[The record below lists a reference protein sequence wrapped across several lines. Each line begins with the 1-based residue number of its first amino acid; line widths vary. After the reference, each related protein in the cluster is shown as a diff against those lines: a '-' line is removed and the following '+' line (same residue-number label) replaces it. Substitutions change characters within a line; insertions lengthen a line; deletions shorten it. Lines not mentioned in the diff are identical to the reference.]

1 MAHQYKLAAE
11 RRADAGKGA
20 SRRLRRHGKV
30 PGILYGGGKA
40 PEGVSFDANALTRNM
55 AEEAFFSSIVNV
67 SLAGE
72 ALQAIVR
79 DYQVH
84 PAKRQV
90 LHLDLQRIVATEKLR
105 ITVPLHFANE
115 ANCRGVKESGASIS
129 RLLTELEVSCLPKDL
144 PEYIEVDV
152 GPLALNDMLH
162 IRDLKLP
169 PGVEIPGF
177 VANGD
182 SDYGVVHVHVLRA
195 AEEPAADAAATA
207 EGAAAAP
214 AAEAGKEA
222 AKPAAGK
229 EPAKAAAAKPAAGKA
244 APAKDKK

>member
-11 RRADAGKGA
+11 LRGDAGKGA
-20 SRRLRRHGKV
+20 SRRLRRQGKV
-30 PGILYGGGKA
+30 PGILYGGGQA
-40 PEGVSFDANALTRNM
+40 PAGVTFDANALTRNM
-55 AEEAFFSSIVNV
+55 GEEAFFSSIVNV
-67 SLAGE
+67 SLGGQE
-72 ALQAIVR
+72 LQAIVR

-105 ITVPLHFANE
+105 ITIPLHFVNE

-129 RLLTELEVSCLPKDL
+129 HLLTEIEVSCLPKDL

-177 VANGD
+177 VPNSD
-182 SDYGVVHVHVLRA
+182 SDLGVVHVHVLKVV
-195 AEEPAADAAATA
+195 EEPVAEAAPA

-214 AAEAGKEA
+214 AAAAEA
-222 AKPAAGK
+222 AK
-229 EPAKAAAAKPAAGKA
+229 EPAKAAEKPA
-244 APAKDKK
+244 KK